1 MMTTILRTFA
11 VMTAGVLLS
20 ACHKK
25 DETPTPHDG
34 RLHGEDVAAMYEP
47 YIRGEYEKYVAQ
59 MESLD
64 DKPANYRQE
73 MAMLMKQRHRQQE
86 EDHRGGPLSCRVT
99 KLEFTSDSSF
109 CSAFLLVTY
118 MDTTEE
124 EILLSLVHKNGQWRL
139 R

>member
-1 MMTTILRTFA
+1 MLVASISML
-11 VMTAGVLLS
+11 M
-20 ACHKK
+20 ACHK
-25 DETPTPHDG
+25 DDAAQTVRDG
-34 RLHGEDVAAMYEP
+34 RLRNEDVEEMYRP
-47 YIRGEYEKYVAQ
+47 YLRGEYDVYVAQ

-64 DKPANYRQE
+64 DKPESYRQE

-86 EDHRGGPLSCRVT
+86 EDHSGGPLSCRVK
-99 KLEFTSDSSF
+99 KLEFDADSTF

-124 EILLSLVHKNGQWRL
+124 EILLPLVRKNGQWRL